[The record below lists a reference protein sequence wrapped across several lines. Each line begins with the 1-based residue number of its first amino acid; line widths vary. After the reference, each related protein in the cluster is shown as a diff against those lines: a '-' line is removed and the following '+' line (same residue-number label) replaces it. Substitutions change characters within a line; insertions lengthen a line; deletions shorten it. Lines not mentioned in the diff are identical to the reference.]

1 MFKPLLRPF
10 VWVAR
15 DVLYSPLRLPLP
27 LGAKLAIGRCIVR
40 LDAPLRRYL
49 VGRHR
54 QGVSG
59 S

>member
-1 MFKPLLRPF
+1 MLKALVRPL

-15 DVLYSPLRLPLP
+15 DVLYSPLRLPLS